1 MYVLIVGNIIKD
13 TYLELEPKLFEVGKK
28 NRVYLEMELDEEP
41 FYFKSEKNILSGAC
55 IIEEIL
61 QNFHLNG
68 QVQSAKSHYDID
80 HRFLIKCKD
89 KVKYLT
95 SEYCKKTQF
104 YAPERVPDW
113 IFIDRSAR
121 LDVFTI
127 KKITTYLE
135 THKNSHLAFFAKQKI
150 SDVLLKPDD
159 LDAQNYLKD
168 LLSYAELIFLSGT
181 NKKNTNQIF
190 HNIKFKQIERPLLF
204 QITPESLS
212 YGENLTTFDL
222 KTQDFLTH
230 LSIYSIVAG
239 TIFAALISGWNLG
252 RAIKLAELNLE
263 NAKIGRT
270 LDLNNLYKKLKKILN
285 REKELQLIA
294 ESLTSDQKGIL
305 AIDES
310 KKTIRQKLR
319 KFKIIDTKQHQEVWR
334 ELLVSTPKLAN
345 FINGVILSQETIEQ
359 KLANNE
365 SIPSF
370 LIRHGILAG
379 VKADLGLEK
388 DVRFKNNFR
397 TLGLE
402 DLDARLTNYFEQG
415 LRFVKWRT
423 VFDVE
428 DKNRVPHEIINQNIN
443 DLCSYT
449 KKAIKNNLVPIME
462 PEVLRGEMDISQY
475 FDNTKSV
482 LFCLFHKL
490 EETGVNIGD
499 CILKINMIYSIEN
512 NPLET
517 GRMTMRLISEVVPER
532 IGGIVFLSDGQSPVS
547 ATENLAEIIRE
558 NNNRYRLSFSFG
570 RAIQDPALTI
580 WNGEQKNTDL
590 ARQKLYERLEANCR
604 ALGNNYFFSISRRN

>member
-1 MYVLIVGNIIKD
+1 M
-13 TYLELEPKLFEVGKK
+13 
-28 NRVYLEMELDEEP
+28 
-41 FYFKSEKNILSGAC
+41 
-55 IIEEIL
+55 
-61 QNFHLNG
+61 
-68 QVQSAKSHYDID
+68 
-80 HRFLIKCKD
+80 
-89 KVKYLT
+89 
-95 SEYCKKTQF
+95 
-104 YAPERVPDW
+104 
-113 IFIDRSAR
+113 
-121 LDVFTI
+121 
-127 KKITTYLE
+127 
-135 THKNSHLAFFAKQKI
+135 
-150 SDVLLKPDD
+150 
-159 LDAQNYLKD
+159 
-168 LLSYAELIFLSGT
+168 
-181 NKKNTNQIF
+181 
-190 HNIKFKQIERPLLF
+190 
-204 QITPESLS
+204 
-212 YGENLTTFDL
+212 
-222 KTQDFLTH
+222 
-230 LSIYSIVAG
+230 AG

-252 RAIKLAELNLE
+252 RAIKLAKLNLE

-270 LDLNNLYKKLKKILN
+270 LDLNNLYKKLKMTLN

-294 ESLTSDQKGIL
+294 ESLTADQKGIL

-310 KKTIRQKLR
+310 KKTIKQKLR
-319 KFKIIDTKQHQEVWR
+319 KFKIIDTKQNQEAWR
-334 ELLVSTPKLAN
+334 ELLVTTPKLAN

-365 SIPSF
+365 NIPSF

-388 DVRFKNNFR
+388 DARFKNNFR

-423 VFDVE
+423 VFNTE
-428 DKNRVPHEIINQNIN
+428 EKNKIPHEIINQNID
-443 DLCSYT
+443 DLCSYAQ
-449 KKAIKNNLVPIME
+449 KAVKNNLIPIME

-482 LFCLFHKL
+482 LSCLFHKL
-490 EETGVNIGD
+490 KETGIDIGG

-517 GRMTMRLISEVVPER
+517 GRMTMQLISEVVPER
-532 IGGIVFLSDGQSPVS
+532 IGGIVFLSGGQSPVR

-570 RAIQDPALTI
+570 RAIQDPALTL

-604 ALGNNYFFSISRRN
+604 AIGNNYFFSISRRN

>member
-13 TYLELEPKLFEVGKK
+13 TYLELEPKLFEVGKE

-61 QNFHLNG
+61 QNFHLTS
-68 QVQSAKSHYDID
+68 QIQKTKSHYDID

-95 SEYCKKTQF
+95 SKYCKKTQF
-104 YAPERVPDW
+104 YTPERVPDW

-127 KKITTYLE
+127 KKIINYLG

-150 SDVLLKPDD
+150 SDILLKPDD
-159 LDAQNYLKD
+159 LDTQNYLKN
-168 LLSYAELIFLSGT
+168 LLSYAELIFLSGIS
-181 NKKNTNQIF
+181 KENTNQIF
-190 HNIKFKQIERPLLF
+190 HNINFKQIEKPLLF

-212 YGENLTTFDL
+212 YEENLTTFDL
-222 KTQDFLTH
+222 ETQVFLTH

-239 TIFAALISGWNLG
+239 TIFAALISGWNLD
-252 RAIKLAELNLE
+252 RAIKLAKLNLE
-263 NAKIGRT
+263 NAKIGKT

-294 ESLTSDQKGIL
+294 ESLTADRKGIL

-319 KFKIIDTKQHQEVWR
+319 KFKIIDTKQHQEAWR
-334 ELLVSTPKLAN
+334 ELLVTTPKLAD
-345 FINGVILSQETIEQ
+345 FINGIILSQETIEQ
-359 KLANNE
+359 KIANNE

-388 DVRFKNNFR
+388 DARFKNNFR

-423 VFDVE
+423 VFNTE
-428 DKNRVPHEIINQNIN
+428 EKNKIPHEIINQNID
-443 DLCSYT
+443 DLCSY
-449 KKAIKNNLVPIME
+449 AQRAVKNNLIPIME

-482 LFCLFHKL
+482 LSCLFHKL
-490 EETGVNIGD
+490 EESGVNIGD

-517 GRMTMRLISEVVPER
+517 GRMTMRLISEVVPEQ

-558 NNNRYRLSFSFG
+558 NKNRYRFSFSFG
-570 RAIQDPALTI
+570 RAIQDPALAI

>member
-1 MYVLIVGNIIKD
+1 MHVLIVGNIIKD
-13 TYLELEPKLFEVGKK
+13 TYLEFEPKLFEVGKED
-28 NRVYLEMELDEEP
+28 RAYLEMELDEEP
-41 FYFKSEKNILSGAC
+41 LHFKSEKNILSGAC
-55 IIEEIL
+55 IIEEII
-61 QNFHLNG
+61 QNFHLSG
-68 QVQSAKSHYDID
+68 QVQKTKSHYDVD

-121 LDVFTI
+121 LDVSTI
-127 KKITTYLE
+127 KKIITYLE
-135 THKNSHLAFFAKQKI
+135 SHKNNHLAFFAKQKI
-150 SDVLLKPDD
+150 SDILLKSDD
-159 LDAQNYLKD
+159 LDAQNYLKN
-168 LLSYAELIFLSGT
+168 LLSYTELIFLSGT
-181 NKKNTNQIF
+181 SKEDTNQIF
-190 HNIKFKQIERPLLF
+190 HNIKFKQVEKPLLF

-252 RAIKLAELNLE
+252 RAIKLAKLNLE

-270 LDLNNLYKKLKKILN
+270 LDLNNLYKKLKKTLN

-294 ESLTSDQKGIL
+294 ESLTADQKGIL

-310 KKTIRQKLR
+310 KKTIRHKLR
-319 KFKIIDTKQHQEVWR
+319 KFKVIDTKQNQEAWR
-334 ELLVSTPKLAN
+334 ELLVTTPKLAN

-365 SIPSF
+365 SVPSF

-388 DVRFKNNFR
+388 DARFKNNFR

-402 DLDARLTNYFEQG
+402 DLNARLTSYFEQG

-423 VFDVE
+423 VFNTE
-428 DKNRVPHEIINQNIN
+428 EKNKIPHEIINQNID
-443 DLCSYT
+443 DLCSYAQ
-449 KKAIKNNLVPIME
+449 KAVKNNLIPIME

-482 LFCLFHKL
+482 LSYLFHKL
-490 EETGVNIGD
+490 EETGIDIGC

-517 GRMTMRLISEVVPER
+517 GRMTMQLISEVVPER
-532 IGGIVFLSDGQSPVS
+532 IGGIVFLSGGQSPVS

-570 RAIQDPALTI
+570 RAIQDPALAI
-580 WNGEQKNTDL
+580 WNGEPKNTDL

-604 ALGNNYFFSISRRN
+604 AIGNNYFFSISRRN

>member
-13 TYLELEPKLFEVGKK
+13 TYLELEPKLFEVGKE
-28 NRVYLEMELDEEP
+28 NRVYLEMELDEES

-61 QNFHLNG
+61 QNFHLTS
-68 QVQSAKSHYDID
+68 QIQKTKSHYDID

-104 YAPERVPDW
+104 YTPVRVPDW

-127 KKITTYLE
+127 KKIITYLK

-150 SDVLLKPDD
+150 SDILLKPDD

-168 LLSYAELIFLSGT
+168 LLSYAELIFLSGA
-181 NKKNTNQIF
+181 NKEYTNQIF
-190 HNIKFKQIERPLLF
+190 HNIKFKQIKKPLLF
-204 QITPESLS
+204 QITPDSLA
-212 YGENLTTFDL
+212 YEENLTTFDL

-252 RAIKLAELNLE
+252 RAIKLAKLNLE

-270 LDLNNLYKKLKKILN
+270 LDLNNLYKKLKKTLN
-285 REKELQLIA
+285 REKQLQLIA
-294 ESLTSDQKGIL
+294 ESLTADQKGIL

-319 KFKIIDTKQHQEVWR
+319 KFKIIDTKQHQEAWR
-334 ELLVSTPKLAN
+334 ELLVTTPKLAN

-359 KLANNE
+359 KLTNNE

-388 DVRFKNNFR
+388 DARFKNNFR

-423 VFDVE
+423 VFNAE
-428 DKNRVPHEIINQNIN
+428 EKNKIPHEIINQNID
-443 DLCSYT
+443 DLCSYAQ
-449 KKAIKNNLVPIME
+449 KAVKNNLIPIME

-482 LFCLFHKL
+482 LSCLFHKL
-490 EETGVNIGD
+490 KETGIDIGG

-517 GRMTMRLISEVVPER
+517 GRMTMQLISEVVPER
-532 IGGIVFLSDGQSPVS
+532 IGGIVFLSGGQSPVS

-570 RAIQDPALTI
+570 RAIQDPALAI
-580 WNGEQKNTDL
+580 WNGEPKNTDL

-604 ALGNNYFFSISRRN
+604 AIGNNYFFSISRRN

>member
-13 TYLELEPKLFEVGKK
+13 TYLELEPKLFEVGKE

-55 IIEEIL
+55 IIEEIV

-68 QVQSAKSHYDID
+68 QIQKTKSHYDID

-95 SEYCKKTQF
+95 SEYCKRTQF

-127 KKITTYLE
+127 KKIITYLE

-150 SDVLLKPDD
+150 SDILLKPDD
-159 LDAQNYLKD
+159 LGAQNYLKD
-168 LLSYAELIFLSGT
+168 LLSYAELVFLSGT

-190 HNIKFKQIERPLLF
+190 HNIKFKQIEKPLLF
-204 QITPESLS
+204 QITPESLV
-212 YGENLTTFDL
+212 YEENLTTFDL
-222 KTQDFLTH
+222 ETQDFLTH

-252 RAIKLAELNLE
+252 RAIKLAKLNLE

-270 LDLNNLYKKLKKILN
+270 LDLNNLYKKLKKTLN

-294 ESLTSDQKGIL
+294 ESLTTDQKGIL

-319 KFKIIDTKQHQEVWR
+319 KFKIIDTKQHQEAWR
-334 ELLVSTPKLAN
+334 ELLVTTPKLAN

-388 DVRFKNNFR
+388 DARFKNNFR

-402 DLDARLTNYFEQG
+402 DLDARLINYFEQG

-423 VFDVE
+423 VFNTE
-428 DKNRVPHEIINQNIN
+428 EKSKIPHEIINQNID
-443 DLCSYT
+443 DLCSYVQ
-449 KKAIKNNLVPIME
+449 KAVKNNLIPIME

-475 FDNTKSV
+475 FDNTKNV
-482 LFCLFHKL
+482 LSCLFHRL
-490 EETGVNIGD
+490 EETGIDIGG
-499 CILKINMIYSIEN
+499 CILKINMIYSVEN

-517 GRMTMRLISEVVPER
+517 GRMTMRLISEVVPEQ
-532 IGGIVFLSDGQSPVS
+532 IGGIVFLSGGQSPVS

-558 NNNRYRLSFSFG
+558 NKNRYRLSFSFG

-604 ALGNNYFFSISRRN
+604 ALGNNYFFSVSRRN

>member
-1 MYVLIVGNIIKD
+1 MHVLIVGNIIKD
-13 TYLELEPKLFEVGKK
+13 IYLDFEA
-28 NRVYLEMELDEEP
+28 N
-41 FYFKSEKNILSGAC
+41 
-55 IIEEIL
+55 
-61 QNFHLNG
+61 
-68 QVQSAKSHYDID
+68 
-80 HRFLIKCKD
+80 
-89 KVKYLT
+89 

-104 YAPERVPDW
+104 YTPERVPDW

-127 KKITTYLE
+127 KKIITYLE

-150 SDVLLKPDD
+150 SDILLNPDD
-159 LDAQNYLKD
+159 LDAQNYLKN
-168 LLSYAELIFLSGT
+168 LLSYTELIFLSGT
-181 NKKNTNQIF
+181 SKEDTNQIF
-190 HNIKFKQIERPLLF
+190 HNIKFKQITKPLLF

-252 RAIKLAELNLE
+252 RAIKLAKLNLE

-270 LDLNNLYKKLKKILN
+270 LDLNNLYKKLKKTLN

-294 ESLTSDQKGIL
+294 ESLTADQKGIL

-319 KFKIIDTKQHQEVWR
+319 KFKIIDTKQNQEAWR
-334 ELLVSTPKLAN
+334 ELLVTTPKLAN
-345 FINGVILSQETIEQ
+345 FINGIILSQETIEQ

-388 DVRFKNNFR
+388 DTRFKNNFR

-402 DLDARLTNYFEQG
+402 DLDARLANYFEQG

-423 VFDVE
+423 VFNIE
-428 DKNRVPHEIINQNIN
+428 DKNRIPHEIIDQNID

-462 PEVLRGEMDISQY
+462 PEVLRGEMEISQY
-475 FDNTKSV
+475 FDNTKGV
-482 LFCLFHKL
+482 LSCLFHKL
-490 EETGVNIGD
+490 EETGINIGC
-499 CILKINMIYSIEN
+499 CILKVNMIYSIEN

-517 GRMTMRLISEVVPER
+517 GRMTMQLISEVVPEQ
-532 IGGIVFLSDGQSPVS
+532 IGGIVFLSGCQSPICT
-547 ATENLAEIIRE
+547 TENLAEIIRE
-558 NNNRYRLSFSFG
+558 NHDRYRLSFSFG
-570 RAIQDPALTI
+570 RAIQDPALVL

-604 ALGNNYFFSISRRN
+604 ALGNKSNKQQTELFL

>member
-13 TYLELEPKLFEVGKK
+13 TYLELEPKLFEVGKE

-61 QNFHLNG
+61 QNFHLTS
-68 QVQSAKSHYDID
+68 QIQKTKSHYDID

-104 YAPERVPDW
+104 YTPVRVPDW

-127 KKITTYLE
+127 KKIITYLE

-150 SDVLLKPDD
+150 SDILLKPDD

-181 NKKNTNQIF
+181 NKKNTNLIF
-190 HNIKFKQIERPLLF
+190 HNINFKQIKKPLLF
-204 QITPESLS
+204 QITPESLA
-212 YGENLTTFDL
+212 YEENLTIFDL
-222 KTQDFLTH
+222 ETQNFLTH

-252 RAIKLAELNLE
+252 RAIKLAKLNLE

-294 ESLTSDQKGIL
+294 ESLTADQKGIL

-319 KFKIIDTKQHQEVWR
+319 KFKIIDTKQHQEAWR
-334 ELLVSTPKLAN
+334 ELLVTTPKLAN
-345 FINGVILSQETIEQ
+345 FINGIILSQETIEQ

-423 VFDVE
+423 VFNTE
-428 DKNRVPHEIINQNIN
+428 EKNKIPHEIINQNID
-443 DLCSYT
+443 DLCNYAQ
-449 KKAIKNNLVPIME
+449 KAVKNNLIPIME

-475 FDNTKSV
+475 FDNTESV
-482 LFCLFHKL
+482 LSCLFHKL
-490 EETGVNIGD
+490 EETGIDIGG
-499 CILKINMIYSIEN
+499 CILKINMIYSVEN

-517 GRMTMRLISEVVPER
+517 GRMTMQLISEVVPEQ
-532 IGGIVFLSDGQSPVS
+532 IGGIVFLSGGQSPVS

-558 NNNRYRLSFSFG
+558 NKNRYRLSFSFG
-570 RAIQDPALTI
+570 RAIQDPALAI

-604 ALGNNYFFSISRRN
+604 AIGNNYFFSISRRN